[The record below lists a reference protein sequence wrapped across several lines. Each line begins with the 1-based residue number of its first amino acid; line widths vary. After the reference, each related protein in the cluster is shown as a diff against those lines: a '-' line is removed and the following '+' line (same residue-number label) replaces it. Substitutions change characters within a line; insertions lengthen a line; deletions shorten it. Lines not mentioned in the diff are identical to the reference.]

1 MSFAG
6 HKLNLW
12 DSYGLGQYELRAG
25 SFSEDSCGRWY
36 LNVAV
41 KVQTVVSTGT
51 AMSGHTPWAHQSM
64 MTCSAW

>member
-25 SFSEDSCGRWY
+25 SFSEDSRGRWY
-36 LNVAV
+36 LNVAM
-41 KVQTVVSTGT
+41 KVQAARVR
-51 AMSGHTPWAHQSM
+51 HQM
-64 MTCSAW
+64 L